1 MRLYAIP
8 IVKNRWAYYCHSTLP
23 STSRLAK
30 AVDWSSK
37 KWELLDKAEADS
49 WKKKLYIR
57 GNNVMNQLD
66 YQEWFFKSVPGKED
80 IEKPLNQVMVHHPSL
95 LDGSQLELELKAL
108 LKQRIPY
115 HNKYMW
121 YSAYWVPLS
130 CTFVVVPLI
139 PNIPLAY
146 NLFRLYSH
154 YKAWKG
160 AQHLGSLS
168 SYGSLDYIS
177 DGHLD
182 VIFDKKILVSA
193 QDVVFPPEIHEAF
206 EKSPKKPDL
215 VAMEQDIEG
224 VLNQDNIKQ
233 LVDAL
238 QVPGL
243 EMELNRARSQIL
255 KSIAEERFKGQV
267 QHEK

>member
-8 IVKNRWAYYCHSTLP
+8 IVKNRWAYYCHSTIP
-23 STSRLAK
+23 STSRLTK

-37 KWELLDKAEADS
+37 KWELLDKAEPDS

-57 GNNVMNQLD
+57 GSNVMNQLD

-80 IEKPLNQVMVHHPSL
+80 IEKPLNQ
-95 LDGSQLELELKAL
+95 
-108 LKQRIPY
+108 
-115 HNKYMW
+115 YMW
-121 YSAYWVPLS
+121 YSAYWVPLA

-160 AQHLGSLS
+160 AEHLESLS
-168 SYGSLDYIS
+168 SYGSLKYVNDV
-177 DGHLD
+177 HLD
-182 VIFDKKILVSA
+182 TIFDKKQLVSA
-193 QDVVFPPEIHEAF
+193 EDIVFPSEIHEAF
-206 EKSPKKPDL
+206 QKSPNKPDL
-215 VAMEQDIEG
+215 VAMEQDLEG
-224 VLNQDNIKQ
+224 VLNSNNIKQ
-233 LVDAL
+233 LVEEL

-243 EMELNRARSQIL
+243 EMELNRARLQIL
-255 KSIAEERFKGQV
+255 KAIATERFK
-267 QHEK
+267 HEKTQ

>member
-8 IVKNRWAYYCHSTLP
+8 IVKNRWAYYCHSTIP
-23 STSRLAK
+23 STSRLTK

-37 KWELLDKAEADS
+37 KWELLDKAEPDS

-57 GNNVMNQLD
+57 GSNVMNQLD

-80 IEKPLNQVMVHHPSL
+80 IEKPLNQVLVHHPSI
-95 LDGSQLELELKAL
+95 LDGAQLESELKAL
-108 LKQRIPY
+108 LKERIPY
-115 HNKYMW
+115 HKKYMW
-121 YSAYWVPLS
+121 YSAYWVPLA

-160 AQHLGSLS
+160 AEHLESLS
-168 SYGSLDYIS
+168 SYGSLKYVNDV
-177 DGHLD
+177 HLD
-182 VIFDKKILVSA
+182 TIFDKKQLVSA
-193 QDVVFPPEIHEAF
+193 EDIVFPSEIHEAF
-206 EKSPKKPDL
+206 QKSPNKPDL
-215 VAMEQDIEG
+215 VAMEQDLEG
-224 VLNQDNIKQ
+224 VLNSNNIKQ
-233 LVDAL
+233 LVEEL

-243 EMELNRARSQIL
+243 EMELNRARLQIL
-255 KSIAEERFKGQV
+255 KAIATERFK
-267 QHEK
+267 HEKTQ